1 VKISFGRA
9 RVLFVS
15 MISLLVFGVATLK
28 LPALAVAQPPVLDD
42 VKHDT
47 PGRVIKQGH
56 PIFRD
61 SRASWSVSAT
71 HF

>member
-1 VKISFGRA
+1 VKSSLVA
-9 RVLFVS
+9 PRVLFVS
-15 MISLLVFGVATLK
+15 MTPLLLFGIATLK
-28 LPALAVAQPPVLDD
+28 LPALAVAQPPVLHD
-42 VKHDT
+42 VKHNT

>member
-1 VKISFGRA
+1 VKSSLVA
-9 RVLFVS
+9 PRVLFVS
-15 MISLLVFGVATLK
+15 MTPLLLFGIATLK
-28 LPALAVAQPPVLDD
+28 LPALAVAQPSVLDD

-61 SRASWSVSAT
+61 SRASCSVSAT